1 MLDMYKG
8 MVNSPETTIT
18 NDINAEDTIIYVLD
32 ETKVPEELPNLMT
45 LGTGTSAET
54 VKVLE
59 VNGNA
64 LTVERGFQGTPRSWN
79 AGTVIARN
87 FTEYDYNALKENI
100 ETLDKEIGNL
110 DSLSTEE
117 KSNLVGAINEVYADL
132 TSHKAEKVHQGEVHG
147 MRFNERG
154 KLEVWNGV
162 EWIELKGGG
171 LPVNITT
178 NIQAVGGDKQVE
190 LTWQDPEDVL
200 IEGETVVKWK
210 STAVVR
216 KQGSMPKNDED
227 GVLITRSSVR
237 NQYRNT
243 PFVDTNGLENDK
255 EYFYGIFPQSE
266 DEIVTVSEKE
276 IVSAIPTAQKIYG
289 VRIDKNNSN
298 PETRVT
304 YIGNAV
310 GFQPMRG
317 NNGNFSWGSWKE
329 VFESFEI
336 RPCVLKNGVV
346 QYYLNPNDFTKK
358 ADGSNSNLTGADG
371 DVMIEFGKTLW
382 WKWTDEGTTYTIEI
396 SDKEFDGAVK
406 HAFEIEEGYNLVPY
420 YALLL
425 TQVLFVIFFK
435 STDSQAALGR
445 GRVDGAEGYAATGGT
460 NTKGMFYGSEADEQM
475 KFLGIEDYWGNKFWW
490 IDGLVTDENYNL
502 LIAKNNFNDNGV
514 GYQSFNSGITENISG
529 YIDSVQGGN
538 DKGFIIKSKNGSE
551 TTYYADYG
559 NLYSGRV
566 ARFGGIRSDRSNAG
580 FACLRLDHA
589 ASVANATFG
598 ARLFCASDGK
608 IYIGAYLGTSVSGKL
623 RSISGTAEPT
633 GNKTIGTFR
642 AEAKANN

>member
-1 MLDMYKG
+1 MKYTGNYNLKKPEGSDV
-8 MVNSPETTIT
+8 VNIDDL
-18 NDINAEDTIIYVLD
+18 NDNADIIDQKLKEIEDSV
-32 ETKVPEELPNLMT
+32 
-45 LGTGTSAET
+45 
-54 VKVLE
+54 
-59 VNGNA
+59 
-64 LTVERGFQGTPRSWN
+64 
-79 AGTVIARN
+79 
-87 FTEYDYNALKENI
+87 ENI
-100 ETLDKEIGNL
+100 EVPVTSVNGKTGDVELTAED
-110 DSLSTEE
+110 
-117 KSNLVGAINEVYADL
+117 VGAETPEGAQAKADAAVAAAKDYADQKVEVVSNAL
-132 TSHKAEKVHQGEVHG
+132 ESHKAEKVHQGEVHG

-276 IVSAIPTAQKIYG
+276 IISVIPTAPKIYG

-425 TQVLFVIFFK
+425 TQILFVIFFK

-445 GRVDGAEGYAATGGT
+445 GRVDGAEGYG
-460 NTKGMFYGSEADEQM
+460 
-475 KFLGIEDYWGNKFWW
+475 
-490 IDGLVTDENYNL
+490 
-502 LIAKNNFNDNGV
+502 
-514 GYQSFNSGITENISG
+514 
-529 YIDSVQGGN
+529 
-538 DKGFIIKSKNGSE
+538 
-551 TTYYADYG
+551 
-559 NLYSGRV
+559 
-566 ARFGGIRSDRSNAG
+566 
-580 FACLRLDHA
+580 
-589 ASVANATFG
+589 
-598 ARLFCASDGK
+598 
-608 IYIGAYLGTSVSGKL
+608 
-623 RSISGTAEPT
+623 
-633 GNKTIGTFR
+633 
-642 AEAKANN
+642 

>member
-1 MLDMYKG
+1 MAYNTKEIIKDKDGNPISQYY
-8 MVNSPETTIT
+8 NP
-18 NDINAEDTIIYVLD
+18 DTDQYEPV
-32 ETKVPEELPNLMT
+32 EGSHGAN
-45 LGTGTSAET
+45 
-54 VKVLE
+54 KVLVE
-59 VNGNA
+59 NNELSLIPILDKLSQ
-64 LTVERGFQGTPRSWN
+64 LT
-79 AGTVIARN
+79 GTVIDEEIRKSN
-87 FTEYDYNALKENI
+87 EQTRQSNEQLRIQLYNDLLTELERIEQIDKQVPETVIDSINALKDKLGELQD
-100 ETLDKEIGNL
+100 LD
-110 DSLSTEE
+110 TTE
-117 KSNLVGAINEVYADL
+117 KSNLVLALNEIYQDL
-132 TSHKAEKVHQGEVHG
+132 VAHKAESVTHKVSNRKPTATDDETQ
-147 MRFNERG
+147 
-154 KLEVWNGV
+154 
-162 EWIELKGGG
+162 
-171 LPVNITT
+171 NI
-178 NIQAVGGDKQVE
+178 
-190 LTWQDPEDVL
+190 
-200 IEGETVVKWK
+200 
-210 STAVVR
+210 
-216 KQGSMPKNDED
+216 KQGD
-227 GVLITRSSVR
+227 IWI
-237 NQYRNT
+237 Y
-243 PFVDTNGLENDK
+243 ENYINEE
-255 EYFYGIFPQSE
+255 EYEFIAYQCMDNKAGMAKWE
-266 DEIVTVSEKE
+266 KYVEKVAVS
-276 IVSAIPTAQKIYG
+276 QKIYG

-336 RPCVLKNGVV
+336 RSCVLKNGVV

-425 TQVLFVIFFK
+425 TQILFVIFFK

-445 GRVDGAEGYAATGGT
+445 GRVDGAEGYAATGGI

-490 IDGLVTDENYNL
+490 IDGLVTDSNYNL
-502 LIAKNNFNDNGV
+502 LIGKGSFNDNGS
-514 GYQSFNSGITENISG
+514 GYQPFTSGVSSDTSG

-538 DKGFIIKSKNGSE
+538 EKGFIIKSNSGSE
-551 TTYYADYG
+551 TTYYADRG
-559 NLYSGRV
+559 DLYSGRV
-566 ARFGGIRSDRSNAG
+566 ARFGGSRSFGSFAG
-580 FACLRLDHA
+580 FACLRLDA
-589 ASVANATFG
+589 ATSDAVASFG
-598 ARLFCASDGK
+598 ARLFCASNGK

-633 GNKTIGTFR
+633 GSKTIGTFR
-642 AEAKANN
+642 TEARANN